1 MLRTL
6 AVAVAALLMF
16 TAQTPAPS
24 GTPAA
29 ATAPSAAPSPAASG
43 AASAWTPFSADH
55 PDVGFRM
62 GCVVVPTAKTEDKT
76 FEMAFFHNDG
86 VQPVDFQAGF
96 SPDGTP
102 ANAVY
107 FNVHVDAGSVNVSF
121 LNFSRACGAD
131 QTIFFQN
138 LFAQKAYLTAQQTPQ
153 TSAVYVSCTLT
164 AHSITVDNGAS
175 VQLPLGNANV
185 GTFAVDERSQQLL
198 AYDPVSKTFSDAN
211 ATFGKDDVAWFYAT
225 VYQYHLNPKTLAF
238 YRVGSYKEQS
248 NLVTPPDYTI
258 SDREDGQ
265 CQKTSAP

>member
-1 MLRTL
+1 MLRAL
-6 AVAVAALLMF
+6 AIGAAALLML
-16 TAQTPAPS
+16 TAQTTAPP

-29 ATAPSAAPSPAASG
+29 TVAPSPAASG
-43 AASAWTPFSADH
+43 AASEWTPFSADH
-55 PDVGFRM
+55 KDVGFRM

-76 FEMAFFHNDG
+76 FEMVFFHNDG
-86 VQPVDFQAGF
+86 PQPVDFQAGF

-102 ANAVY
+102 ASAVY

-138 LFAQKAYLTAQQTPQ
+138 LFAQKAYLTVQQTPQ
-153 TSAVYVSCTLT
+153 KSAVFVSCTLT

-175 VQLPLGNANV
+175 VQLPLGSASV
-185 GTFAVDERSQQLL
+185 GTFAVDERNQQLL
-198 AYDPVSKTFSDAN
+198 AYDPVSKTFSDTN
-211 ATFGKDDVAWFYAT
+211 ARFGKEDVAWFYAT

-258 SDREDGQ
+258 SDREDGR
-265 CQKTSAP
+265 CQKTGPP